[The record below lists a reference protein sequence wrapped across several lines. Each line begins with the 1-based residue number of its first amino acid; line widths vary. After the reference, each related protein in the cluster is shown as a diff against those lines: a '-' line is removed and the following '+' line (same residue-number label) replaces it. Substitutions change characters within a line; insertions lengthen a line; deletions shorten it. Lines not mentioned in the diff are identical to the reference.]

1 MATGRKGKIANK
13 LKNVFGEFTKGIE
26 VKAELDADH
35 PMIDATLQPLTTDSV
50 TLNRKSLKEL
60 DTVLD
65 EMIELNPEWRVK
77 LKKIIEDSK

>member
-1 MATGRKGKIANK
+1 MATGRKGKTANK

-60 DTVLD
+60 DTIAVGHAGGRAIMYLD
-65 EMIELNPEWRVK
+65 EFETNRTIK
-77 LKKIIEDSK
+77 